1 MVKAKD
7 VRRITA
13 AEMKHM
19 SKKGEYTWTNYTK
32 KNCKEVSV
40 TAVLDKIQ
48 ECRRNWLQH
57 IN

>member
-40 TAVLDKIQ
+40 TAVLDKI
-48 ECRRNWLQH
+48 
-57 IN
+57 